1 MKWVQ
6 DIIAPQYD
14 WFYTEVVP
22 PVVELVQRLDIPEWS
37 LYRAAVQECAADFLQ
52 SSQST
57 GKVWY
62 LTMKPIAIL
71 VWVFLQFL
79 LEIGQIL
86 FQLFLEQG
94 WISFKKGLRQ
104 AKAASVWFYGFQR
117 SLSRTEVLGELGI
130 VVLCVV
136 LYYLRRWLK
145 RQTYWARATKYY
157 REKKRKAVQV
167 RRKTRKR
174 AMMKRLTTIV
184 SHRTRCPTY
193 LCCIVTLER
202 EGCAMVR
209 LGHLVSERRDCR
221 EYRPLSCYS
230 VVTI

>member
-94 WISFKKGLRQ
+94 WISFKKGL
-104 AKAASVWFYGFQR
+104 
-117 SLSRTEVLGELGI
+117 LGELGI

-157 REKKRKAVQV
+157 RQKKRKAVQV

-209 LGHLVSERRDCR
+209 LGHLVSERRESR